1 MRNEG
6 KTPHMGLMVLLCTV
20 IAAIWVLALYDTYAD
35 SKQEKYDVRVHPG
48 AVNYGTHSSAVIPME
63 TRQLHHSNGSLLS
76 GSAVRQYAYNGHS
89 ASTPS
94 SNGYRVY
101 TTSSATV
108 HTVGAGGGGG
118 SMGSANSSSSSS
130 RGIQYGNASVSMP
143 TFALVTPNY
152 AMQASGSSRN
162 AIGPRKIKPSGTGED
177 GEWKNGGEG
186 DSDWWYYN
194 DWEGD
199 WVAAEVGDLRP
210 KGDGNFYRYD
220 GGGVWTLVNDQG
232 DPVTPTPVGDA
243 PWFWMMLLA
252 MSYGIVKVIRKKQ
265 NAI

>member
-1 MRNEG
+1 
-6 KTPHMGLMVLLCTV
+6 MGLMVLLCTV

-143 TFALVTPNY
+143 VI
-152 AMQASGSSRN
+152 AM
-162 AIGPRKIKPSGTGED
+162 AISAYSPKAAAPARYGAGPRKVKPDWD
-177 GEWKNGGEG
+177 GDEG
-186 DSDWWYYN
+186 DTEEDSDTPGKWWYW
-194 DWEGD
+194 DADSETWLTDGD
-199 WVAAEVGDLRP
+199 AL
-210 KGDGNFYRYD
+210 
-220 GGGVWTLVNDQG
+220 
-232 DPVTPTPVGDA
+232 PVGMTRNTGSGIEYWNGSKWVTMEEWNNPGVPVGTT
-243 PWFWMMLLA
+243 PWLLMMLLA

>member
-6 KTPHMGLMVLLCTV
+6 KTPRMGLMVLLCTV

-143 TFALVTPNY
+143 VI
-152 AMQASGSSRN
+152 AMAISAYSPKAAAPARHN
-162 AIGPRKIKPSGTGED
+162 AGPRRVHDNGAGGYDGDYD
-177 GEWKNGGEG
+177 GEPYNGQWWSE
-186 DSDWWYYN
+186 DEEDWVTDPFNGCVRYHDGHMERYQ
-194 DWEGD
+194 DGD
-199 WVAAEVGDLRP
+199 WIVVG
-210 KGDGNFYRYD
+210 N
-220 GGGVWTLVNDQG
+220 QG
-232 DPVTPTPVGDA
+232 DPSNTPVGA
-243 PWFWMMLLA
+243 TPWLLMMLLA